1 MGNVSNRELND
12 TLKLFWDLESM
23 GIQPLSNDPESDYFT
38 NTVRMVDGRYE
49 VSLPWQESHEP
60 LPDNIAQCRRRL
72 HGLLQRLK
80 CEPDIL
86 HEYNAIISEQL
97 KRALL
102 KLSRT
107 PLMHLKI
114 YIIFP
119 IML

>member
-1 MGNVSNRELND
+1 MGNVTNRELND
-12 TLKLFWDLESM
+12 TLKLFCDLESM
-23 GIQPLSNDPESDYFT
+23 GIQPLSNDPVTDYFT

-60 LPDNIAQCRRRL
+60 LPDNIAICRRRL
-72 HGLLQRLK
+72 HCLLQQLK
-80 CEPDIL
+80 REPYIL

-97 KRALL
+97 KRVLFR
-102 KLSRT
+102 LSRT
-107 PLMHLKI
+107 PLMHLKR